1 MLIQFL
7 FALEVVKLP
16 EYVQTLNLL
25 TCDMLL
31 NMPNNVPDVTMI
43 KPYTYGDLI
52 KYYIHPRKN

>member
-16 EYVQTLNLL
+16 EYVQTLHLL

-43 KPYTYGDLI
+43 EPYTYGNLI